1 MMGFNLGLNYKGW
14 DFLANFYGTFGNDIF
29 NLQKVRYSG
38 GGGQN
43 VYRRHSRQGMER
55 RRLYQRHPASVIQ

>member
-43 VYRRHSRQGMER
+43 VY
-55 RRLYQRHPASVIQ
+55 A